1 MHESTTT
8 ANGPT
13 GADSSGRV
21 DKMNAISARSTAAMC
36 TQKAAV

>member
-8 ANGPT
+8 TNGPT

-21 DKMNAISARSTAAMC
+21 DKRTVISVRS
-36 TQKAAV
+36 KAVM